1 MNDLLI
7 SFLGEEYKDYI
18 EYKDLFKKL
27 NEKLDVVLYLCD
39 NVSNDRIKNYII
51 NTIECGDY
59 YDNYEDLGEGVS
71 IIDDNDIFDKITTS
85 EEYKKL
91 LEYTADNL
99 NNIYKKY
106 NEFAEEYVNIEKYN
120 DDTYKDP
127 KYDLEKQKMYIGE
140 KLEIIVSKLETL
152 KIEKSKDNIKFN
164 IILIDKDSFLDYKV
178 FKRIFKNL
186 HIIEKSN
193 RENDKDLIEFKG
205 NLTNIYNQ
213 IFLDLSREFNEYNL
227 EVKKFITIINGLVK
241 VLKSKRTQ

>member
-241 VLKSKRTQ
+241 VLKSKSS

>member
-1 MNDLLI
+1 MNDILI

-71 IIDDNDIFDKITTS
+71 IIDDNDIFDKITTG
-85 EEYKKL
+85 EEYKKM

-205 NLTNIYNQ
+205 TLTNIYNQ

>member
-71 IIDDNDIFDKITTS
+71 IIDDNDIFDKITTG

-205 NLTNIYNQ
+205 TLTNIYNQ

-241 VLKSKRTQ
+241 VLKSKSS

>member
-39 NVSNDRIKNYII
+39 NVSTTRIKSYII

-71 IIDDNDIFDKITTS
+71 IIDDDDIFDKITTG
-85 EEYKKL
+85 EEYKKM
-91 LEYTADNL
+91 LEYTVDNL

-127 KYDLEKQKMYIGE
+127 KYDLEKQKLYIGE

-152 KIEKSKDNIKFN
+152 KIEKSKDDIKFN

-178 FKRIFKNL
+178 FKRMFKNL
-186 HIIEKSN
+186 HIIEKSTLGS
-193 RENDKDLIEFKG
+193 DKDLIEYKA
-205 NLTNIYNQ
+205 NLTNIYNL
-213 IFLDLSREFNEYNL
+213 IFIDLSSKFNNYNL
-227 EVKKFITIINGLVK
+227 EVKNLITVTNGLVK
-241 VLKSKRTQ
+241 VLKNKRTQ